1 MDFVPQKFIEIFFSL
16 LYSYCILV
24 EGILKGF
31 FFIFLKR
38 KEVKDV
44 RKKLLVLS
52 IGLIFALSVIGV
64 ALAQE
69 KTKPMPIK
77 PAETAKPAEPAKPGE
92 AAKPAEAMKP
102 AEAAKPE
109 EAKKEEVK
117 KEAPPKPV
125 MYRAGG
131 IVLAVDAKT
140 AKITLEQREVKLQR
154 KLTLKVSKKE
164 AQQLAGINVGDLVD
178 VWVTGSTVTKLMKVF

>member
-1 MDFVPQKFIEIFFSL
+1 MRGKLFVLF
-16 LYSYCILV
+16 
-24 EGILKGF
+24 
-31 FFIFLKR
+31 
-38 KEVKDV
+38 
-44 RKKLLVLS
+44 

-69 KTKPMPIK
+69 KAKPMK
-77 PAETAKPAEPAKPGE
+77 PEE

-102 AEAAKPE
+102 AEPAKPQ

-131 IVLAVDAKT
+131 VVLAVDAKA
-140 AKITLEQREVKLQR
+140 AKITIEQREVKLQR
-154 KLTLKVSKKE
+154 KLSLTVSKKE
-164 AQQLAGINVGDLVD
+164 AQQLAGINVGDAVD
-178 VWVTGSTVTKLMKVF
+178 VWVTGNTITKLVKVF